1 MNGEISDFENNRN
14 KKFQSETMYGE
25 INYCLVKYSD
35 RVQFNIIKLNKYFT
49 IEISQIS
56 NLITKNICVYA
67 NIEIERSWMG
77 SRRNVKA
84 KK

>member
-1 MNGEISDFENNRN
+1 MTEI
-14 KKFQSETMYGE
+14 
-25 INYCLVKYSD
+25 
-35 RVQFNIIKLNKYFT
+35 QFNIIKLNKYFT

>member
-35 RVQFNIIKLNKYFT
+35 RDTIQYNKIK
-49 IEISQIS
+49 
-56 NLITKNICVYA
+56 
-67 NIEIERSWMG
+67 
-77 SRRNVKA
+77 
-84 KK
+84 